1 MKTDAN
7 FRLSKTTKRRLGTFI
22 GDKAGRSLY
31 KKAMMVAEVNFADK
45 GFAIQ
50 GGKNDKDDKE

>member
-1 MKTDAN
+1 MKFDAN
-7 FRLSKTTKRRLGTFI
+7 FRLSKTSKRRLGTFI
-22 GDKAGRSLY
+22 NDPVAKNLY